1 VQNDEVCTFED
12 SVARHLSRI
21 LSSSSHNVVISSATF
36 VFIVNILTKHMTEKS
51 TGPQELAKQIYIIS
65 WEMCAHVE
73 TVISNAANGIVGSM
87 EWWLQKTRREANGS
101 GKLKPVVAI
110 DFMPLFRP
118 TCKNSMQFTVF
129 KSLPLSLSVSPLY
142 HDMPPQIPVRRC
154 CTQVNCAVLIAE
166 NRNLLIYYGMVSMIL
181 VV

>member
-1 VQNDEVCTFED
+1 MWTLPALLVQNDEVFTFED
-12 SVARHLSRI
+12 SVARQLSRI

-36 VFIVNILTKHMTEKS
+36 VFIVNILTKHVTEKP

-65 WEMCAHVE
+65 WEMCVHVE
-73 TVISNAANGIVGSM
+73 TVISNGAKGIVGSM

-101 GKLKPVVAI
+101 GNPKRIVAI

-118 TCKNSMQFTVF
+118 ACKNSIQLLVF

-142 HDMPPQIPVRRC
+142 HDMPPQIRPSYC
-154 CTQVNCAVLIAE
+154 CCIICRKQKLTD
-166 NRNLLIYYGMVSMIL
+166 YGRPM
-181 VV
+181 